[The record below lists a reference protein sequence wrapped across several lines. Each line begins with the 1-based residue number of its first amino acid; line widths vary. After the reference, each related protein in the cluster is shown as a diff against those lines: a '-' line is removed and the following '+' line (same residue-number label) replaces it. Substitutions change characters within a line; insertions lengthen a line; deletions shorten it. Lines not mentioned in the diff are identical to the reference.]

1 MKKLRPYQVE
11 TVGILA
17 RGGINASGLGAG
29 KTVTSVEACRV
40 LDLGRAPRVL
50 VIAPAT
56 MPRQWEAT
64 FAEQFP
70 ALRDRGLLHITGT
83 HRTDTENWGLILKK
97 QPGVFIMSWNAMHG
111 GIPEDIRR
119 KASKGRNRIR
129 KEPKATK
136 ASALRAMREGTVP
149 PWSRTGTW
157 DLVIL
162 DEAHRACNREGVP
175 RQVLKCIKATQMLA
189 LSATPGGGRP
199 EGLWA
204 LLNLIWPNLF
214 PNFWQWAEKH
224 FEIEDDSYYSG
235 GQKKSVKKIG
245 KEKFPGAVWRGI
257 PAVVRYRTE
266 EVVADMPPI
275 VERQVVVSMGEEQ
288 AEQYADFKKQSLA
301 WINDMP
307 VGASLPIEQRTRLRQ
322 AALGTLLAT
331 EVEGK
336 YKPDISYNPD
346 MPQPKIDAVL
356 EILRDLPPDEPVLL
370 WTSSAKWARMAEQA
384 IGSQAVSWTM
394 KTTAAKRK
402 KIETGFGKEWRVLIA
417 QTQSLAEGVD
427 WIKDVCRCEIIASA
441 TEDTVANQ
449 QAEGRLYRPGQK
461 SPVQRWRLLTE
472 GTIDFD
478 VELNNLTKRSRMS
491 SLYGDK

>member
-1 MKKLRPYQVE
+1 MKTLRPYQAD
-11 TVGILA
+11 TVRILA

-40 LDLGRAPRVL
+40 LDLGRPPRVL
-50 VIAPAT
+50 VVAPAT
-56 MPRQWEAT
+56 MPRHWEAT

-70 ALRDRGLLHITGT
+70 TMAEKGFLHVVGT
-83 HRTDTENWGLILKK
+83 HRGDPEGWARITKK

-111 GIPEDIRR
+111 GVPEDIRR

-129 KEPKATK
+129 KEPKVTK
-136 ASALRAMREGTVP
+136 ASVLRAIKEGSVP
-149 PWSRTGTW
+149 PWTRSGTW

-162 DEAHRACNREGVP
+162 DEAHRACNRNGVP
-175 RQVLKCIKATQMLA
+175 RYVLKCLKADKFLA

-204 LLNLIWPNLF
+204 LLNIVWPKLY
-214 PNFWQWAEKH
+214 PNFHEWADRH
-224 FEIEDDSYYSG
+224 FEKEESVYYSG
-235 GQKKSVKKIG
+235 GQKRTVEKIG
-245 KEKFPGAVWRGI
+245 REKFPGAVWRGV
-257 PAVVRYRTE
+257 PAAVRYRTE
-266 EVVADMPPI
+266 DVVADMPPI
-275 VERQVVVSMGEEQ
+275 IEREVLVGMGEEQ
-288 AEQYADFKKQSLA
+288 AEQYQDFKKQSLA
-301 WINDMP
+301 WINEMP

-331 EVEGK
+331 EVEDS

-346 MPQPKIDAVL
+346 MPQIKVDAVL
-356 EILRDLPPDEPVLL
+356 EILRDLPPDEPVLV
-370 WTSSAKWARMAEQA
+370 WTSSAKWARMAEQML
-384 IGSQAVSWTM
+384 GSQAVSWTM

-402 KIETGFGKEWRVLIA
+402 KIEIGFGTEWRVLIA
-417 QTQSLAEGVD
+417 QTQSLSEGVD
-427 WIKDVCRCEIIASA
+427 WLKDVCRCEIIASA

-472 GTIDFD
+472 GTIDLE
-478 VELNNLTKRSRMS
+478 VELNNLAKRSRMS
-491 SLYGDK
+491 SMYGDE